1 MHGSDVFRMVI
12 SPGSAHSF
20 WVSVVRH
27 DFAAVVK
34 FMVANRALS
43 SLLHDFS
50 VQQFSHF
57 RWGTEFAIS
66 PRVER
71 ISRPHL
77 VIQAYDCRVLVSVA
91 ALGAQTDAS
100 I

>member
-1 MHGSDVFRMVI
+1 MDCLDVLWMIVSPGPSHPFGLDMVGHNLDVFREGCTTDCTFPVL
-12 SPGSAHSF
+12 F
-20 WVSVVRH
+20 
-27 DFAAVVK
+27 D
-34 FMVANRALS
+34 
-43 SLLHDFS
+43 DFS
-50 VQQFSHF
+50 VQQLPHLGC
-57 RWGTEFAIS
+57 RPEFAIS

>member
-1 MHGSDVFRMVI
+1 MHCLDVIGMVI
-12 SPGSAHSF
+12 PPSPSHPFGLDM
-20 WVSVVRH
+20 VGH
-27 DFAAVVK
+27 DLAVIRKGYAADCAFPV
-34 FMVANRALS
+34 
-43 SLLHDFS
+43 LLDDFS
-50 VQQFSHF
+50 IQQLPHLGC
-57 RWGTEFAIS
+57 RPEFAIS